1 VVCIKNYIKILII
14 FLAIAIL
21 SNICVS
27 AQNQAELKF
36 IDEPI
41 YKLKKEITKGGTVI
55 GWTYQIDIKIQNSG
69 GITSKQTLVNITDEE
84 GFTLQNITTFEP
96 GETKTVSFTWSTLSS
111 YDQTIHISYYP
122 QDLSINHDQYNSGS
136 TSFKLLVGEK
146 DEIPAA
152 STNTPGFE
160 IIVSITAIA
169 ITILLI
175 NKKKK

>member
-1 VVCIKNYIKILII
+1 MVCIKNYIKILIV
-14 FLAIAIL
+14 FLVIVIL
-21 SNICVS
+21 ASICVS

-36 IDEPI
+36 IEEPT
-41 YKLKKEITKGGTVI
+41 YKLTKEITKGETVI

-69 GITSKQTLVNITDEE
+69 GITSKQTRVNITDEE

-96 GETKTVSFTWSTLSS
+96 GETKTISFTWSTLSS
-111 YDQTIHISYYP
+111 YDQTISVNYYP
-122 QDLSINHDQYNSGS
+122 LDLSINHNQYNSGS
-136 TSFKLLVGEK
+136 TNFKLLIGGE

-152 STNTPGFE
+152 STPGFE
-160 IIVSITAIA
+160 IMLLITAIA